1 MKCRE
6 LAEFLNDYVSGELPE
21 ENRAH
26 FEFHLSKCKNC
37 HEYLVQYE
45 VTIKAGK
52 IACDEMSDE
61 MGAMPEELIKAVL
74 LARLKT

>member
-6 LAEFLNDYVSGELPE
+6 LAEFLADYVNQELPQE
-21 ENRAH
+21 SRTH

-45 VTIKAGK
+45 LTIRAGK

-61 MGAMPEELIKAVL
+61 MGPVPDDLVKAVMA
-74 LARLKT
+74 ARSKV

>member
-6 LAEFLNDYVSGELPE
+6 LAEFLLDYVSGELPDE
-21 ENRAH
+21 SRTH

-37 HEYLVQYE
+37 HAYLVQYQ
-45 VTIKAGK
+45 VTIRAGK

-61 MGAMPEELIKAVL
+61 LPEIPEDLIKAVMA
-74 LARLKT
+74 ARSKA

>member
-6 LAEFLNDYVSGELPE
+6 LAEFLMDYVSGDLPAE
-21 ENRAH
+21 SRTH

-45 VTIKAGK
+45 ITIKAGK
-52 IACDEMSDE
+52 LACGELSDE
-61 MGAMPEELIKAVL
+61 MQAIPDDLVKAVL
-74 LARLKT
+74 AARAKI

>member
-6 LAEFLNDYVSGELPE
+6 LAEFLMDYVSGELPQDS
-21 ENRAH
+21 RTH
-26 FEFHLSKCKNC
+26 FEFHLTRCKNC

-45 VTIKAGK
+45 VTIRAGK

-61 MGAMPEELIKAVL
+61 MGSIPEDLIKAVI
-74 LARLKT
+74 ATRTKI

>member
-6 LAEFLNDYVSGELPE
+6 LAEFLMDYVSGELPAE
-21 ENRAH
+21 SRTH

-37 HEYLVQYE
+37 HAYLIEYE

-52 IACDEMSDE
+52 IACDDVSDE
-61 MGAMPEELIKAVL
+61 IGNIPEDLVRAVMA
-74 LARLKT
+74 ARQKI

>member
-52 IACDEMSDE
+52 MACDEMSDE
-61 MGAMPEELIKAVL
+61 MGPMPEELVKAVL
-74 LARLKT
+74 LARSKT